1 MAKRKGDETP
11 FGEEYQKIME
21 QNKRRK
27 DLGVDETGERIK
39 RPSKVAP
46 NKSGNAAKRASTKM
60 RAASKD
66 KRTARQTA
74 LKKWRE
80 EFKRTGKIPASPT
93 R

>member
-1 MAKRKGDETP
+1 MAKRKGDKP
-11 FGEEYQKIME
+11 FGDEYQEIME

-27 DLGVDETGERIK
+27 ELGVDETGERIK
-39 RPSKVAP
+39 RPSKTVP
-46 NKSGNAAKRASTKM
+46 NKSGDAAKRASTKM
-60 RAASKD
+60 RATGKD
-66 KRTARQTA
+66 KRSARQSA